1 MARGQAYTL
10 EAIVAALLLLSA
22 IFFALD
28 MTAVTPLSAS
38 TSSQHIENQQ
48 QGVAR
53 GVLTATAADDG
64 LTESILYWDN
74 HTGAYHNSTDLGY
87 YTNDVPNTTLGVKLN
102 RSFDQNDVAYNV
114 YLAFESDTGDRIRR
128 RFIYRGVP
136 SNNAVSASRTVVITD
151 DERLFDRDL
160 TRNETVVDSTS
171 FYAPDVGGVVY
182 NVFDVEVVAWR
193 V

>member
-1 MARGQAYTL
+1 
-10 EAIVAALLLLSA
+10 
-22 IFFALD
+22 
-28 MTAVTPLSAS
+28 
-38 TSSQHIENQQ
+38 
-48 QGVAR
+48 
-53 GVLTATAADDG
+53 
-64 LTESILYWDN
+64 
-74 HTGAYHNSTDLGY
+74 
-87 YTNDVPNTTLGVKLN
+87 
-102 RSFDQNDVAYNV
+102 
-114 YLAFESDTGDRIRR
+114 
-128 RFIYRGVP
+128 VP

>member
-1 MARGQAYTL
+1 MSRGQAYTL

-22 IFFALD
+22 IAFALQ

-53 GVLTATAADDG
+53 GVLAASAAEDG
-64 LTESILYWDN
+64 LTETLLYWDN
-74 HTGAYHNSTDLGY
+74 GSSEFHDASGLGY
-87 YTNDVPNTTLGVKLN
+87 YTQDPPNTTLGDNLA
-102 RSFDQNDVAYNV
+102 RTLDANDVAYNV
-114 YLAFESDTGDRIRR
+114 YVTFQSDSGDRIQRR
-128 RFIYRGVP
+128 VVYRGVP
-136 SNNAVSASRTVVITD
+136 SNNAVSASRRVVVTD
-151 DERLFDRDL
+151 GDRLYDADGSRG
-160 TRNETVVDSTS
+160 ETVVNATA